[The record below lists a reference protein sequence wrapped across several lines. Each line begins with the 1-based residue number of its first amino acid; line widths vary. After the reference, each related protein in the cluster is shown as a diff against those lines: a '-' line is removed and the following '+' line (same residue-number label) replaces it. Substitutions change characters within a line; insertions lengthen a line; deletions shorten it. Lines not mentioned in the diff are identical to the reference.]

1 MNISKKISVLLITFV
16 RKKNIK
22 KLLKILDN
30 RYVSRIYIYSN
41 YSEKSNDIEKINYI
55 RNIIKKDNLKKKIY
69 FSKEY
74 RPVHESIPH
83 AISWFFSNEKNGII
97 LEDDCLPNT
106 YFFKFCLENI
116 NKLNNQ
122 KYMLISGN
130 RYSPV
135 NNDYKNLYAS
145 IYFHG
150 WGWATTQNN
159 WNNFIYYLNNNFN
172 KKNIFNLHQIKSI
185 FGKMYWINIFYLI
198 KNKKLFSWDYMLQKY
213 LFDKKKLCIIPN
225 KNLVKNNGIDKFAQ
239 NTLKRNILNL
249 VEKYYIPTKD
259 NKSCNVVYD
268 YNNDIWEEK
277 NLFGIKKNIL
287 KNYVSKF
294 FN

>member
-55 RNIIKKDNLKKKIY
+55 RNTIKKNNLKKKIY

-116 NKLNNQ
+116 NKLNNK

-130 RYSPV
+130 RYSPA

-172 KKNIFNLHQIKSI
+172 KKNIFNLHPIKSI
-185 FGKMYWINIFYLI
+185 FSKMYWINIFYLI

-259 NKSCNVVYD
+259 NKSWNVVYD